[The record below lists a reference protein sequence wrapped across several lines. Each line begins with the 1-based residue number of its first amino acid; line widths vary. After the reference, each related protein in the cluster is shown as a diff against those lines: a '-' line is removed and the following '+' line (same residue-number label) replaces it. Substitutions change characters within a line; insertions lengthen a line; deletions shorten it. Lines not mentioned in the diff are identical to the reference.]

1 MSKLFPKP
9 EKERRIAMIQDIAP
23 HVYNNSYQMH
33 WAAPTDPVFL
43 FEDGKML
50 CKTTEPLCWPT
61 FAELG
66 LAPEKGQY
74 LFSVDDTAF
83 YLTAEKPETLPRGFA
98 FAPLTLL
105 RMAHP
110 RHLAFAGFVA
120 SQLQDWYRGNRFC
133 GRCAAP
139 MQHSEKERMLQC
151 SVCGNM
157 VYPKICPGVIVALTS
172 RGRLLM
178 SKYAG
183 RAYTN
188 YALLAGFTEVGETLE
203 QTVAREVME
212 EVGLKVKNLR
222 FYKSQ
227 PWAFSSSLLC
237 GFFAEVDGDD
247 TIVLDTT
254 ELAEAA
260 WFAPEEIDL
269 APDEMS
275 LTREMMMC
283 FKNGQLPGAA
293 AQAD

>member
-1 MSKLFPKP
+1 
-9 EKERRIAMIQDIAP
+9 MIQDIAP
-23 HVYNNSYQMH
+23 HFYNNSYQRRQ
-33 WAAPTDPVFL
+33 ATCGDTVFV
-43 FEDGKML
+43 FASEKML
-50 CKTTEPLCWPT
+50 CKTAEPLCWPT
-61 FAELG
+61 FEELD
-66 LAPEKGQY
+66 LAPEKAQY
-74 LFSVDDTAF
+74 LFSIDNTAF
-83 YLTAEKPETLPRGFA
+83 FITSETPAEIPEAFSYLPSS
-98 FAPLTLL
+98 LL
-105 RMAHP
+105 RTAHP

-120 SQLQDWYRGNRFC
+120 GQLHDWYRSNRFC
-133 GRCAAP
+133 GSCAAP

-151 SVCGNM
+151 PVCGNM

-172 RGRLLM
+172 HGRLLM

-188 YALLAGFTEVGETLE
+188 YALLAGFTEVGETIE

-237 GFFAEVDGDD
+237 GFFAEVDGND
-247 TIVLDTT
+247 TIQLDTE

-260 WFAPEEIDL
+260 WFTPEQINL

-275 LTREMMMC
+275 LTREMMLC
-283 FKNGQLPGAA
+283 FKNGEMP
-293 AQAD
+293 